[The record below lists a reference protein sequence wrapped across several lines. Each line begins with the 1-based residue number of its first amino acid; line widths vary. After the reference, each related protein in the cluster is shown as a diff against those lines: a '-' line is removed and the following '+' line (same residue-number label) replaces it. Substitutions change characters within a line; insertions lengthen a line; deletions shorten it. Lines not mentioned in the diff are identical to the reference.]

1 MIERNGIKLYT
12 AKEIEKVMCIGYQR
26 ISDAMKD
33 RTLIATDIEPWRGR
47 SGFRYLFSEEEINR
61 YSEKVGLPIR
71 WERLEMENT
80 YDEEHEQK
88 VLEAKREVREEYDP
102 TFSDDAIQI
111 TAENVHEIF
120 GNRQEAKKEPEEKYE
135 FYILK
140 LGKGYVTVSQGLTP
154 TFHTDCMMLKDCAE
168 KMQDMYGGTVLQ
180 ICAEAVG

>member
-1 MIERNGIKLYT
+1 MIERNGTKLYT
-12 AKEIEKVMCIGYQR
+12 AKEIEKIMCIGYQR
-26 ISDAMKD
+26 ISDAMKE

-71 WERLEMENT
+71 WERLEMEKP

-120 GNRQEAKKEPEEKYE
+120 GQKKEEKDPAEKYD

-140 LGKGYVTVSQGLTP
+140 LGNGYVTAFQGLTP
-154 TFHTDCMMLKDCAE
+154 TFKTECMMPKDFAE
-168 KMQDMYGGTVLQ
+168 EMQSTYGGTVLQ
-180 ICAEAVG
+180 ICAEAGR